1 MTSES
6 GTTFYQM
13 VNYGMQDKRLA
24 GDFMVKTEWG
34 GWEPKLSPN

>member
-13 VNYGMQDKRLA
+13 GKLWQDKHLA
-24 GDFMVKTEWG
+24 GDFTVKTERG
-34 GWEPKLSPN
+34 GREPMLSPN